1 MTGKENARLGEQLL
15 NFSYALSDF
24 FDYNRVPKKWK
35 HVNSYAH
42 ITRLA

>member
-24 FDYNRVPKKWK
+24 FDYNRVPKNWK